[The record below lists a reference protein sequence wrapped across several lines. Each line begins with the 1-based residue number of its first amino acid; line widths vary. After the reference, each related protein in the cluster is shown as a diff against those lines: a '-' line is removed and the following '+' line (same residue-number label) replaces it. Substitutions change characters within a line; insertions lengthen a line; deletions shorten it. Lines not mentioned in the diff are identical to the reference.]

1 MEFEKMSAFV
11 AIGRG
16 LATGVAVLAAA
27 ASVNDLSVPVMV
39 GLGQWDVGP
48 RGFLGGAIVG
58 GLIFGTVAVAL
69 TRRRG
74 NGFRDPIAFT
84 PSFVTR
90 FYGWCAQPPV
100 ANIGG
105 AVVGFLAAA
114 GAGLIFTDLQHALP
128 IAAVIA
134 LGGLLRSRRAAPS
147 GDLGQ

>member
-1 MEFEKMSAFV
+1 MEFLNMSTFV

-16 LATGVAVLAAA
+16 VATGLAVALAA

-39 GLGQWDVGP
+39 ALGQWDQGP
-48 RGFLGGAIVG
+48 RGFLGGAILG
-58 GLIFGTVAVAL
+58 GLIFGGLAVAL

-74 NGFRDPIAFT
+74 NGARNPIAFT

-90 FYGWCAQPPV
+90 FYAWCEQEPTV
-100 ANIGG
+100 AKVGG
-105 AVVGFLAAA
+105 AVLGFLAAA

-134 LGGLLRSRRAAPS
+134 FGSLARRRAATAS
-147 GDLGQ
+147 NAS